1 MTTRLRPLMGTDN
14 ILELQDNGYKSTVS
28 AISEIIDNSIQ
39 ANASKVDVIIVKST
53 VRDHDEIDEILI
65 IDNGD
70 GMDKI
75 VFEKALQMS
84 SGNRSKAK
92 KGLGK
97 YGQGLPNSSISQTKR
112 VEVYTKQGSNIYT
125 NYIDLQEIYISGEP
139 FLPNIEEVAKIEFP
153 FLNLSKYKLPNN
165 GTVVRWVKPNKVKPK
180 TARTLTVHLEKLL
193 GRTFRNF
200 ICGYTDKDGKIYK
213 TEINVLVYD
222 FNGATYEPNNLV
234 SIHNIKPFDPLFLML
249 DTQMN
254 DLFPS
259 LTPPTSELFDEKIEN
274 VFNVEYNTEIVST
287 KVEIKISYA
296 KKEVRDE
303 YGRNAGSNA
312 LGKMYLYKNLI
323 GTSGYDNISIVRE
336 GREIDYGSF
345 GFLGDI
351 SDSKNR
357 WWSVEILV
365 EPVIDSIIGVDN
377 KKQQASEIKL
387 LDTTEVDYLDN
398 HEILRWISEK
408 LFENLKTVKK
418 IIDKQGSSGST
429 GGKASASGGSLP
441 PGGETEKGDAVDPEH
456 EIGSEEEIKIK
467 KDFFKWIKDRYIDL
481 KDEEIKSMVEYALSI
496 RDNHIFI
503 KSDLGDTQLYSYT
516 VFGTKVL
523 IEINYRHS
531 FYTKFMKNFEEDP
544 TQEKSLRSIRLLIGS
559 MVNSEIVNAT
569 KDKALIKD
577 RRNIK
582 NRMSESLDDYINDL
596 YSI

>member
-1 MTTRLRPLMGTDN
+1 MSTTKRPLMGTDN
-14 ILELQDNGYKSTVS
+14 ILELQDNGYKSSVS

-39 ANASKVDVIIVKST
+39 ANATKVDVVIIKST
-53 VRDHDEIDEILI
+53 VRVHDEIEEILI

-70 GMDKI
+70 GMDQF

-112 VEVYTKQGSNIYT
+112 VEVYTKQKTKIYT
-125 NYIDLQEIYISGEP
+125 NYIDLEEIYNSGEP
-139 FLPNIEEVAKIEFP
+139 FLPNIEEISKIDFP
-153 FLNLSKYKLPNN
+153 FIKHSKYKLPDS
-165 GTVVRWVKPNKVKPK
+165 GTVVRWVSPNKVKPK
-180 TARTLTVHLEKLL
+180 TARTLVIHLQKLL

-200 ICGYTDKDGKIYK
+200 IAGYTDNDGKIHK
-213 TEINVLVYD
+213 AEINVIVYD
-222 FNGATYEPNNLV
+222 YNGSNYEPNDLI
-234 SIHNIKPFDPLFLML
+234 SIYKIKPFDPLFLMT
-249 DTQMN
+249 DSQMN
-254 DLFPS
+254 VLFPY
-259 LTPPTSELFDEKIEN
+259 LPPATSEIYNEKIEKI
-274 VFNVEYNTEIVST
+274 FNVEYNSEVVATR
-287 KVEIKISYA
+287 VEIIISYA
-296 KKEVRDE
+296 KKEVRE
-303 YGRNAGSNA
+303 AFGRNAGGKD

-323 GTSGYDNISIVRE
+323 GTSGYENISVVRE

-345 GFLGDI
+345 GFIENINDPR
-351 SDSKNR
+351 NR

-387 LDTTEVDYLDN
+387 LDSTEVDYADN

-408 LFENLKTVKK
+408 LHENLDTVKN
-418 IIDKQGSSGST
+418 IIDKQNASVPT
-429 GGKASASGGSLP
+429 GGSGLPGGPLP
-441 PGGETEKGDAVDPEH
+441 PGGATETGDAVDPDH
-456 EIGSEEEIKIK
+456 VIGSEEEVQIK
-467 KDFFKWIKDRYIDL
+467 KDFHKWIKDRYVDL

-503 KSDLGDTQLYSYT
+503 KSDLGDSYLYSYT

-531 FYTKFMKNFEEDP
+531 FYTRFMKTFEEDP

-569 KDKALIKD
+569 KDKALVKD

-596 YSI
+596 YTI

>member
-1 MTTRLRPLMGTDN
+1 MVTSLRPLMGTDN
-14 ILELQDNGYKSTVS
+14 ILELQDNGYKSSVS
-28 AISEIIDNSIQ
+28 AISEVIDNSIQ
-39 ANASKVDVIIVKST
+39 ANASIVDVVIVKST
-53 VRDHDEIDEILI
+53 IRDHDEIEEIII

-70 GMDKI
+70 GMDHI

-112 VEVYTKQGSNIYT
+112 VEVYTKQKSKIYT
-125 NYIDLQEIYISGEP
+125 NYIDLEEIYLSGEP
-139 FLPNIEEVAKIEFP
+139 FLPNIEEIPKIDFP
-153 FLNLSKYKLPNN
+153 FIKLSKYKLPNN
-165 GTVVRWVKPNKVKPK
+165 GTVVRWVNPNKVKPK
-180 TARTLTVHLEKLL
+180 TARTLVQHLEKLL

-200 ICGYTDKDGKIYK
+200 IAGYTDSDGKIYK
-213 TEINVLVYD
+213 TEINVIVYD
-222 FNGATYEPNNLV
+222 YNGSTFEPNDLI
-234 SIHNIKPFDPLFLML
+234 SIRKIKPFDPLFLML
-249 DTQMN
+249 DTQLN
-254 DLFPS
+254 DLFPT
-259 LTPPTSELFDEKIEN
+259 LNPPTSELYNEKIEN
-274 VFNVEYNTEIVST
+274 IFNVEYNSQVVST
-287 KVEIKISYA
+287 KVEIIISYA
-296 KKEVRDE
+296 KKEVRE
-303 YGRNAGSNA
+303 ALGRNAGGGA

-323 GTSGYDNISIVRE
+323 GTSGYENISVVRE

-351 SDSKNR
+351 SDNRNR

-387 LDTTEVDYLDN
+387 LDSTEVDYADN

-408 LFENLKTVKK
+408 LIENLRTVKN
-418 IIDKQGSSGST
+418 IIDRQNAAVPS
-429 GGKASASGGSLP
+429 GGKTIPGGALP
-441 PGGETEKGDAVDPEH
+441 PGGETERGDAVESDH
-456 EIGSEEEIKIK
+456 EIGSEEEVQIK
-467 KDFFKWIKDRYIDL
+467 KDFYKWIKDRYKDL
-481 KDEEIKSMVEYALSI
+481 KDQEVKLIVEYALSI

-503 KSDLGDTQLYSYT
+503 KSDLGDTQLYSYS

-544 TQEKSLRSIRLLIGS
+544 AQEKSLRSIRLLIGS
-559 MVNSEIVNAT
+559 MVNSEIVNST

-582 NRMSESLDDYINDL
+582 NRMSESLDDYITDL
-596 YSI
+596 YNN

>member
-1 MTTRLRPLMGTDN
+1 MSTSKRPLMGTDN
-14 ILELQDNGYKSTVS
+14 ILELQDNGYKSSVS

-39 ANASKVDVIIVKST
+39 ANATKVDVIIIKST
-53 VRDHDEIDEILI
+53 VRAHDEIEEILI

-70 GMDKI
+70 GMDQI

-112 VEVYTKQGSNIYT
+112 VEVYTKQKTKVYT
-125 NYIDLQEIYISGEP
+125 NYIDLDEIYNSGEP
-139 FLPNIEEVAKIEFP
+139 FLPNIEEISKIDFP
-153 FLNLSKYKLPNN
+153 FIKHSKYKLPDS
-165 GTVVRWVKPNKVKPK
+165 GTVVRWVSPNKVKPK
-180 TARTLTVHLEKLL
+180 TARTLVIHLQKLL

-200 ICGYTDKDGKIYK
+200 IAGYTDNDGKIHK
-213 TEINVLVYD
+213 SEINVIVYD
-222 FNGATYEPNNLV
+222 YNGSTYEPNDLI
-234 SIHNIKPFDPLFLML
+234 SIYKIKPFDPLFLMT

-254 DLFPS
+254 GLFPK
-259 LTPPTSELFDEKIEN
+259 LPPATSELYSEKIEKI
-274 VFNVEYNTEIVST
+274 FNVEYNSETVAT
-287 KVEIKISYA
+287 RVEIIISYA
-296 KKEVRDE
+296 KKEVRE
-303 YGRNAGSNA
+303 AFGRNAGGSA

-323 GTSGYDNISIVRE
+323 GTSGYENISIVRE

-345 GFLGDI
+345 GFIENINDPR
-351 SDSKNR
+351 NR

-387 LDTTEVDYLDN
+387 LDSTEVDYADN

-408 LFENLKTVKK
+408 LFENLDTVKN
-418 IIDKQGSSGST
+418 IIDKQNASVPIGGT
-429 GGKASASGGSLP
+429 GLPGGLLP
-441 PGGETEKGDAVDPEH
+441 PGGGTERGDAVDPDH
-456 EIGSEEEIKIK
+456 IIGSEEEIQIK
-467 KDFFKWIKDRYIDL
+467 KDFHKWIKDRYADL

-503 KSDLGDTQLYSYT
+503 KSDLGDSQLYTYT

-531 FYTKFMKNFEEDP
+531 FYTRFMKTFEEDP

-596 YSI
+596 YNI

>member
-1 MTTRLRPLMGTDN
+1 MSINKRPLMGTDN
-14 ILELQDNGYKSTVS
+14 ILELQDNGYKSSVS

-39 ANASKVDVIIVKST
+39 ANASIVDVIIIRST
-53 VRDHDEIDEILI
+53 VRAHDEIEEILI

-70 GMDKI
+70 GMDNI

-112 VEVYTKQGSNIYT
+112 VEVYTKQKSNIYS
-125 NYIDLQEIYISGEP
+125 NYIDLEEIYNSGEP
-139 FLPNIEEVAKIEFP
+139 FLPNIEEISKIDFP
-153 FLNLSKYKLPNN
+153 FIKLSKYKLPNN
-165 GTVVRWVKPNKVKPK
+165 GTVVRWVNPNKVKPK
-180 TARTLTVHLEKLL
+180 TARTLVQHLEKLL

-200 ICGYTDKDGKIYK
+200 IAGYTDTDGKIYK
-213 TEINVLVYD
+213 TEINILVYD
-222 FNGATYEPNNLV
+222 YNGSTYEPNDLI
-234 SIHNIKPFDPLFLML
+234 SIPKIKQFDPLFLML
-249 DTQMN
+249 NTQMN

-259 LTPPTSELFDEKIEN
+259 FSPPTSELYNEQIEN
-274 VFNVEYNTEIVST
+274 TFNIEYNSQIVST

-296 KKEVRDE
+296 KKEVRE
-303 YGRNAGSNA
+303 ALGRNAGGKA

-323 GTSGYDNISIVRE
+323 GTSGYENISVVRE

-351 SDSKNR
+351 NDPRNR
-357 WWSVEILV
+357 WWSVEIHV

-387 LDTTEVDYLDN
+387 LDSTEVDYADN

-408 LFENLKTVKK
+408 LVENLKTVKGL
-418 IIDKQGSSGST
+418 IDKQNASVPDGLSGLSSGP
-429 GGKASASGGSLP
+429 LP
-441 PGGETEKGDAVDPEH
+441 PGGGTEKGDAVEPDH
-456 EIGSEEEIKIK
+456 KIGSEEELQIK
-467 KDFFKWIKDRYIDL
+467 KDFQKWIKDRYVDL
-481 KDEEIKSMVEYALSI
+481 KDEEIKSIVNYALSI

-523 IEINYRHS
+523 IEINYRHG
-531 FYTKFMKNFEEDP
+531 FYTKFMKTFEEDP
-544 TQEKSLRSIRLLIGS
+544 AQEKSLRSIRLLIGS

-596 YSI
+596 YTI